1 MKKETFLLIL
11 KIAFILIIIAYLIRI
26 AKEIL

>member
-26 AKEIL
+26 AKEML